1 MTLEEKINKDLTESM
16 KSGDRFRTETIRS
29 IRAIIIEYNKRG
41 INRTITPDDEI
52 SILST
57 AAKQRREAIEEYN
70 KANRQD
76 LSEKEEKEL
85 AIISGYLPKA
95 LTIEEVKETINKIIN
110 DTGAQSMKDFGK
122 VMPNAMKELKG
133 RADGKVVQD
142 LVKELLSK

>member
-16 KSGDRFRTETIRS
+16 KSGDKFRLETIRS
-29 IRAIIIEYNKRG
+29 IRSIIIEYNKRG
-41 INRTITPDDEI
+41 LNRAISPDEEI

-57 AAKQRREAIEEYN
+57 AAKKRREAVEEYT
-70 KANRQD
+70 KANRLD
-76 LSEKEEKEL
+76 LAEKEEKEL
-85 AIISGYLPKA
+85 AIISEYLPKA
-95 LTIEEVKETINKIIN
+95 LTIDEVKEVINRIIN
-110 DTGAQSMKDFGK
+110 EYGAKSLQDFGK